1 MITSKGDTVAVVA
14 NQIINARHKLDL
26 RQQKVLAWAI
36 GQIARDDTEFLTHR
50 LSVAEFSKLVGSTSG
65 SVYREMETVTKSLL
79 RALLEI
85 RIDDGDRRRVAFQWL
100 SKCVYREGE
109 GTVEIRFHDELRSYL
124 LELRA
129 RFTQLRLEKLY
140 KFRSSYTIRFFEK
153 LEMQR
158 GLNRL
163 AWTMPLAELRDWLG
177 LEPESYAFFGLLRAK
192 VLDVAQRELDQKS
205 DWSFSYEV
213 SKTGRKISGVEF
225 TLRPSRSPKVDP
237 IRDRWKKAS
246 PELKAKVLQVAKRK
260 PRWSDETDEAI
271 LADSRFWDYLG
282 DMFAEVEQ
290 GQQALGLS

>member
-14 NQIINARHKLDL
+14 NQIINARHKLDP

-79 RALLEI
+79 HALLEI

-129 RFTQLRLEKLY
+129 RFTQLRLEKFY

-205 DWSFSYEV
+205 DWSFSFQLV
-213 SKTGRKISGVEF
+213 KTGRRITGVEF

>member
-14 NQIINARHKLDL
+14 NQIINARHKLDP

-129 RFTQLRLEKLY
+129 RFTQLRLEKFY

-225 TLRPSRSPKVDP
+225 TMRPARSPKADP
-237 IRDRWKKAS
+237 SRERWKKAS
-246 PELKAKVLQVAKRK
+246 ADLHARVIREAQALA
-260 PRWSDETDEAI
+260 RWADQSEGEI
-271 LADSRFWDYLG
+271 LADTVFWEHLPVLIE
-282 DMFAEVEQ
+282 AVEK
-290 GQQALGLS
+290 GQTALPI